1 MQSLGHWLALIQ
13 CLRSLPSEAGRHI
26 PEDGMF
32 TTSWPNTTAIK
43 AASSN
48 PFLLIYKWAPGR
60 YTFPG
65 RKYCFLREDDLKS
78 LQLLSTHQPCRDFT
92 RSNVTT
98 WRCFSTS
105 PWVYVCLSRSVLS
118 DSCYRMDCSSAGSSM
133 GLSRQEYWN
142 GLPFPSPGHLPNP
155 GDRTCI
161 SCIAGRFSAVWA
173 IREGNLKHTVWS
185 PGLTVGP
192 PGLLTNLQWALI
204 TSGHFSGCVVWRV
217 ELCPLECVAVL
228 TPVPVN
234 ATLFEN
240 RVFACDQVKMKSW
253 GRALVQSDWLLI
265 KGKFGHRKTSHT
277 GRPPC
282 GN

>member
-1 MQSLGHWLALIQ
+1 MTWSL
-13 CLRSLPSEAGRHI
+13 C
-26 PEDGMF
+26 
-32 TTSWPNTTAIK
+32 
-43 AASSN
+43 SSS
-48 PFLLIYKWAPGR
+48 PP
-60 YTFPG
+60 
-65 RKYCFLREDDLKS
+65 
-78 LQLLSTHQPCRDFT
+78 
-92 RSNVTT
+92 
-98 WRCFSTS
+98 TS
-105 PWVYVCLSRSVLS
+105 PAEISQGVMWPPGGAFLPHHGCMCVLVTQFCPTLATAWTVAQQAPLSL
-118 DSCYRMDCSSAGSSM
+118 

-161 SCIAGRFSAVWA
+161 SCIAGRFSTVWA
-173 IREGNLKHTVWS
+173 IREGILKHTVWR

-204 TSGHFSGCVVWRV
+204 TAGHFAGCVVWWV

-240 RVFACDQVKMKSW
+240 KVFACDQVKMKSW